1 MAAGDTI
8 KGKNLRIKMGT
19 GRIYHATQCDFTT
32 TRAVESMA
40 TKDTNGELKTT
51 GNYTWGLSS
60 SAVVAIKPSSG
71 NWQDTKTILDAYV
84 ANEPVAVEFTTD
96 VEGDI
101 IISGSCNIIGCNI
114 GAPVNGNATYEVT
127 FDGVGDFV
135 VGVVPAPEIDPEED

>member
-8 KGKNLRIKMGT
+8 KGKNLRIKMAS

-32 TRAVESMA
+32 TRAVESLA

-60 SAVVAIKPSSG
+60 SAVVATKPGSG
-71 NWQDTKTILDAYV
+71 TWQDTKTILDAYL
-84 ANEPVAVEFTTD
+84 ANVPVAVEFTTD

-101 IISGSCNIIGCNI
+101 IISGNCNIISCNI
-114 GAPVNGNATYEVT
+114 GAPVNGNATYEVS
-127 FDGVGDFV
+127 FDGTGDFT
-135 VGVVPAPEIDPEED
+135 VGVVPEEEV